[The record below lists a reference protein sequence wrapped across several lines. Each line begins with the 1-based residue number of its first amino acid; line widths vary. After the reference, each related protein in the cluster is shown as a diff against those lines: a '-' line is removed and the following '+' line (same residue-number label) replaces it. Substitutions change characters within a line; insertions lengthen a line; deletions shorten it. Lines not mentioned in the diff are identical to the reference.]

1 MCNGRVD
8 RFLRTLQVEVC
19 LLCFRLVSRRCHK
32 ISTIH
37 PLAPAPHRTVRALF
51 THMVIHKVSA
61 MRCSFVATCSPPLRA
76 EDVSSHRSTMC
87 GILSS
92 SGITRLHQY
101 YDAIRLPALDL
112 PFSLFGRPAYSH
124 LWKQVQGLPGYRIIT
139 MSDMPWSPTPG
150 KWARLAKSARP
161 MLTSTS
167 TTVSSFPTRHF
178 RGSIPST
185 NRLTA
190 CLLAVLRLK
199 KNVTTLPPK
208 TRYPVA
214 GLPSG
219 TGFPPAG

>member
-1 MCNGRVD
+1 
-8 RFLRTLQVEVC
+8 
-19 LLCFRLVSRRCHK
+19 
-32 ISTIH
+32 
-37 PLAPAPHRTVRALF
+37 
-51 THMVIHKVSA
+51 MVIHRASA
-61 MRCSFVATCSPPLRA
+61 IRCSFVSTCSPPLRA

-87 GILSS
+87 GILPS

-101 YDAIRLPALDL
+101 YNAIRLPAPDL
-112 PFSLFGRPAYSH
+112 PSSLFGRPAYSRP
-124 LWKQVQGLPGYRIIT
+124 WKQVQGLPGCRTIPV
-139 MSDMPWSPTPG
+139 SDMPWSPTPG
-150 KWARLAKSARP
+150 KWTRLAIAARP

-190 CLLAVLRLK
+190 CLLAILRLK
-199 KNVTTLPPK
+199 KDVTTLPPK

-219 TGFPPAG
+219 AGFSPAG